1 MFKRTILLFAA
12 TSTLGVAL
20 ACGGKPCGS
29 CDMAA
34 KTASA
39 TDLSAVDGAAVTLAV
54 SGVSC
59 GGSAAAF
66 HAAVLKIDGV
76 KGATVEPTG
85 KAQVKYDAAKLDVD
99 KLIAAVAETGS
110 FTATRDDEA

>member
-1 MFKRTILLFAA
+1 MIKRALLLFAA

-34 KTASA
+34 KDAAA
-39 TDLSAVDGAAVTLAV
+39 TDLTQVDGTAVTLAV

-59 GGSAAAF
+59 GGSAKAF
-66 HAAVLKIDGV
+66 HAAVMGIDGV
-76 KGATVEPTG
+76 TGATVDATG
-85 KAQVKYDAAKLDVD
+85 KAEVKYDASKLDVD
-99 KLIAAVAETGS
+99 KLISAVAETGN
-110 FTATRDDEA
+110 FTAKKADEA